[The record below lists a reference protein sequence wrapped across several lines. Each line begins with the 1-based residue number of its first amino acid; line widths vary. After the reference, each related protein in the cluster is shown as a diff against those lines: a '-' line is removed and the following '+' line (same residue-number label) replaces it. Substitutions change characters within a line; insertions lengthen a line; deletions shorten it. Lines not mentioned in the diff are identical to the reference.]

1 MLSVLRRR
9 VAPLFGA
16 LAVFAAIPAAD
27 AGTTLDTRIAVLRG
41 LDKITGKITTFT
53 TPVGDTVRFGSLA
66 IIVRACRTTPPEEAP
81 ESAAFLDITDLKPN
95 QPPAD
100 VFRGWMF
107 ASSPAVSAMDHPV
120 YDIWVL
126 QCREPIAPPPDQAN
140 PIETG

>member
-1 MLSVLRRR
+1 VTARRFPLRLAGLFLAALCA
-9 VAPLFGA
+9 AP
-16 LAVFAAIPAAD
+16 AD
-27 AGTTLDTRIAVLRG
+27 AATNIDTRFAVLRG
-41 LDKITGKITTFT
+41 LDKITGRITTLT

-66 IIVRACRTTPPEEAP
+66 VIVRACRTRPPEETP
-81 ESAAFLDITDLKPN
+81 ESAAFLDITDIKPN

-126 QCREPIAPPPDQAN
+126 ECRDPLPQQSEPANN